1 MRHHE
6 CDLWLISEWPWL
18 TATEKDQSAESF
30 LKRSLVDFTCSRN
43 SSNVFGENLRSERTE
58 TLVEHSGP
66 FSFSKWI
73 ARRLDFAKLNYRNS
87 GNQSAAKRWYDT
99 VITWLLKGQTIVSRY
114 NKMSAWHHSFPSS
127 FTKFSF
133 VYKTVNDERQKL
145 KLWTARNVL
154 LY

>member
-30 LKRSLVDFTCSRN
+30 LKRSLVNFTCSRH
-43 SSNVFGENLRSERTE
+43 SPNVFGENLRSERTE
-58 TLVEHSGP
+58 SLVET
-66 FSFSKWI
+66 FRTVFVFQINCKKT
-73 ARRLDFAKLNYRNS
+73 RAKLNYRNS

-114 NKMSAWHHSFPSS
+114 SKMSAWHHSFPSS
-127 FTKFSF
+127 STNFSF

-145 KLWTARNVL
+145 KLWRAINVL